1 MEFTLLERGCI
12 MSTFRKALVV
22 TCAAMMCLL
31 ATFTIT
37 GCSGSAQD
45 NASDQSGTAALG
57 ETRIF
62 TDSLGREVEVPVNI
76 ERIAPSGHTSN
87 QILLTFAPELMVGL
101 SQEMSADEAKY
112 LGQDYA
118 DLPVFGAIFG
128 SKGDL
133 NKEALAAADPQV
145 IIDTG
150 EPLKDIAEDLDN
162 LQNQLGIPV
171 VYIQTSL
178 DSYDEAYAL
187 LGDLLN
193 MPERGEALSDYCA
206 KAYEETSSVMASIP
220 ESERV
225 NAAYLTGDA
234 GLNAYAKGSVQSTV
248 IDMCTNNVV
257 IVENAT
263 GSGIGSEVS
272 LEQISLWDPEFIIF
286 GKNSIY
292 DEVSADPTWSQITA
306 VKNGDFYE
314 VPSAPYVWLNNPPTV
329 NQILGLQWLPRIC
342 YPQAYD
348 NDLQQVV
355 TEYYELFYGYELSQA
370 EYDELIAK
378 AS

>member
-1 MEFTLLERGCI
+1 LLERGCI
-12 MSTFRKALVV
+12 MSTFRKALVA
-22 TCAAMMCLL
+22 TCAATLCLCI
-31 ATFTIT
+31 AFVFA

-45 NASDQSGTAALG
+45 KPADQSNGAG

-101 SQEMSADEAKY
+101 AQEMSADEAKY
-112 LGQDYA
+112 LGQEYA
-118 DLPVFGAIFG
+118 ELPVFGAIFG
-128 SKGDL
+128 GKGNL
-133 NKEALAAADPQV
+133 NKEALAAANPQI

-150 EPLKDIAEDLDN
+150 EPMKGIAEDLDN
-162 LQNQLGIPV
+162 LQEQLGIPV

-178 DSYDEAYAL
+178 DGYDEAYAM

-193 MPERGEALSDYCA
+193 MEERGKELSGYCA
-206 KAYEETSSVMASIP
+206 NAYDETVAVMAGIP
-220 ESERV
+220 ESDRV
-225 NAAYLTGDA
+225 SVAYLTGDA

-248 IDMCTNNVV
+248 VDMCTNNVAV
-257 IVENAT
+257 IENAT

-272 LEQISLWDPEFIIF
+272 LEQISLWDPELIIF

-292 DEVSADPTWSQITA
+292 DKAATDPTWSQISA
-306 VKNGDFYE
+306 VKNGNYYE

-342 YPQAYD
+342 YPQAYE

-355 TEYYELFYGYELSQA
+355 TEYYKLFYGYELTQA